1 MLSVPSAEATETA
14 DFEPGLEGRR
24 PAIPQTASLPA
35 ARGCSTAT
43 PKADQKSARPARRY
57 LPDDPYVAA
66 TGPDPASTSKPNA
79 SALQARA
86 SAAMD
91 RAQRMHPDLEASRR
105 PHVSPQRRRQ
115 GFATGLARSHPSSR
129 GLSKSHCK
137 HSYSFSG
144 LSGFPRPTRL
154 APAHR
159 RLPHGGGLHP
169 HRPVELPRGHRRRPL
184 RDGVGPSNC
193 LRLQGRRGSLLV
205 IEPETGSSY

>member
-129 GLSKSHCK
+129 GLQALPRLTASTCTASRVCQGSPVRPSSRRLTAGCRTAAAYTRIARS
-137 HSYSFSG
+137 SYREGIVGG
-144 LSGFPRPTRL
+144 LSATVS
-154 APAHR
+154 APQTACACKADEA
-159 RLPHGGGLHP
+159 P
-169 HRPVELPRGHRRRPL
+169 
-184 RDGVGPSNC
+184 
-193 LRLQGRRGSLLV
+193 
-205 IEPETGSSY
+205 Y